1 MNHNDA
7 VQLKAAEKYVLGELS
22 HSQREEY
29 EEHYFDCGEC
39 ALDIRAI
46 AAFADTARV
55 VLRQEEESAKQ
66 KAGERAGWFA
76 WLRPAF
82 AVPAMAALL
91 LVVAYQD
98 FVSLPKARQAA
109 EHGTAQVFAAPFS
122 LQRAGVRG
130 GEAEET
136 KIQIHANENLPL
148 KFDFTPRQA
157 FSEYVCQLQDQAGH
171 SLYRVKVPGTFVN
184 QEVHLVIPAGG
195 LKTGKYALVFTAAS
209 PASVG
214 NPQPSGEEVL
224 RLGFSVE
231 ILP

>member
-1 MNHNDA
+1 MDHNDA

-22 HSQREEY
+22 HVQREEY
-29 EEHYFDCGEC
+29 EEHFFDCGEC

-55 VLRQEEESAKQ
+55 VLRQEAEAARQ
-66 KAGERAGWFA
+66 RAAEPVRGGWFA

-82 AVPAMAALL
+82 AVPAIAALL

-109 EHGTAQVFAAPFS
+109 SQGTAQVFAAPFS
-122 LQRAGVRG
+122 LQMANVRG
-130 GEAEET
+130 GEEV
-136 KIQIHANENLPL
+136 KIQVHANENVPL
-148 KFDFTPRQA
+148 KFDFTPRQSFA
-157 FSEYVCQLQDQAGH
+157 EFHCQLQDEAGH
-171 SLYRVKVPGTFVN
+171 SLYQVKVPGTFAN
-184 QEVHLVIPAGG
+184 QEVHLVLPAGG
-195 LKTGKYALVFTAAS
+195 LKTGKYALVFTGA
-209 PASVG
+209 PAG
-214 NPQPSGEEVL
+214 NAQGSGEEVL